1 MNDSKL
7 NQEAVLAPEGN
18 PAKGGESIIVK
29 PGFKVEQIVA
39 GSGFHTANGV
49 AFGPDGRLFVA
60 SVAGESIFALDLGTG
75 LVETIVGP
83 PSGEAD
89 DLAFSPNGD
98 MIWTAFLEG
107 IVRMK
112 GVDGQIKDLASGLPG
127 VNSIAFTRDGKR
139 LFVGQVFMG
148 DGSWEID
155 LAGSAAPRLVAS
167 DTGGINACTFGSD
180 GMIYGPSWDRGQVVR
195 IHPETGETTILAE
208 GFKKPGAVRFD
219 LEDHLF
225 VLDDRTG
232 EIFALDD
239 ANGKWN
245 KRLIVQLPSATDNMV
260 IGTNGLFYVSGMPDN
275 AIHEVDP
282 NTGKSRIVVAGK
294 LGFPRGIAVSKGL
307 HGDLLHV
314 ADTGAYRIVDLRT
327 KEVRDVARAVA
338 TDLKFPASVSVHGT
352 SVLLTAELFGAI
364 EIFDLDGKM
373 IREVSGLNMP
383 AASIECEDG
392 TIVVTE
398 PLAGRV
404 LRLSGDNK
412 DVLAEGLALPAGLAD
427 AGDGTIYV
435 SESASGRLLRIS
447 LKDRNVT
454 VVAEHLGTVRAIAT
468 TPDGSVAMLDV
479 DGGRLLLLAPATGV
493 VILVAQGFAVG
504 RLQKP
509 YARSGG
515 VAVGS
520 DGSMY
525 IAADIEN
532 ALYRVSRKIS

>member
-7 NQEAVLAPEGN
+7 NQATVLAPEGD
-18 PAKGGESIIVK
+18 PAKGGESIIVE
-29 PGFKVEQIVA
+29 PGFEVEQIVA

-60 SVAGESIFALDLGTG
+60 SVAGESIFALDLVTG
-75 LVETIVGP
+75 AIETIVDP

-89 DLAFSPNGD
+89 DLAFSPKGD

-107 IVRMK
+107 IVRMRS
-112 GVDGQIKDLASGLPG
+112 VDGQIKDLASGLPG
-127 VNSIAFTRDGKR
+127 VNSIAFTRDGNR

-148 DGSWEID
+148 DGVWEID
-155 LAGSAAPRLVAS
+155 LAGSGAPRLVAS
-167 DTGGINACTFGSD
+167 DTGGINACTFGPD

-195 IHPETGETTILAE
+195 IHPETGETTILAD

-232 EIFALDD
+232 EIFALDEAD
-239 ANGKWN
+239 GKWN

-260 IGTNGLFYVSGMPDN
+260 IGPNGLFYVSGMPDN

-282 NTGKSRIVVAGK
+282 NTGQSRIVVAGK

-307 HGDLLHV
+307 DGDLLHV

-364 EIFDLDGKM
+364 EIFDLNGKM

-404 LRLSGDNK
+404 LRLSGDKK
-412 DVLAEGLALPAGLAD
+412 DVLAEGLQLPAGLAD
-427 AGDGTIYV
+427 AGDGTVYV

-454 VVAEHLGTVRAIAT
+454 VVAEHLGTVRAIAM

-479 DGGRLLLLAPATGV
+479 DGGRLLLLAPATRV

-504 RLQKP
+504 RLRKP

-532 ALYRVSRKIS
+532 ALYRVSRRV